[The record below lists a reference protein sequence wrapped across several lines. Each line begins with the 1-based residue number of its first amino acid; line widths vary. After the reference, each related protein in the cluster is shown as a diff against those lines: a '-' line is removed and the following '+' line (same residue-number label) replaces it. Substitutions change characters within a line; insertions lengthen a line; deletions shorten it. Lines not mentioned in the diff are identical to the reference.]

1 MTESENERADPEYP
15 VDTRLIS
22 KIHFGN
28 SPLQEKLEE
37 YLELEEPFKNFLA
50 NTIQQLTREQ
60 SIAKHLKTVY
70 YPSARYEEFIDGK
83 WVHRELKELKTRF
96 IVKREYVEGM
106 DLISL
111 RKEIFD
117 ACSKAGKELD
127 HDIIQRMKT
136 EATNFDTTRPDF
148 FDVFLEKIREMK
160 KDGGNPMIVLSED
173 TARWL
178 RKEVLRPEIQ
188 KKIRL
193 HMAEEADDKL

>member
-1 MTESENERADPEYP
+1 MQA
-15 VDTRLIS
+15 
-22 KIHFGN
+22 
-28 SPLQEKLEE
+28 KLEE
-37 YLELEEPFKNFLA
+37 YPELEEPFKNFLA
-50 NTIQQLTREQ
+50 NTIQQLTREH

-83 WVHRELKELKTRF
+83 WVHRELKELKMQF

-127 HDIIQRMKT
+127 HDIIQRMKA

-178 RKEVLRPEIQ
+178 EKEVLRPEIQ